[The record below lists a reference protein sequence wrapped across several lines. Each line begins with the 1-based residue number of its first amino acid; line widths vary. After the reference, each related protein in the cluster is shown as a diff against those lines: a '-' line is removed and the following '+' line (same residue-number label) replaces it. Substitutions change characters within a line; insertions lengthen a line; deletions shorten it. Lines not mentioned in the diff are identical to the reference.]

1 MKRFLC
7 LFVAVALL
15 FTLCACSGSGQTHSG
30 KIKIVT
36 TVFPLYDFARHIA
49 GDRADVVMLI
59 SPGSEVHSFEP
70 TPKQIIE
77 MSECDLFLY
86 IGGESDEWVNTLLSS
101 TVLKGSLLS
110 LIDKVEVIKTEHE
123 HNGEHT
129 HAVDEHIWTSPRNA
143 VKMVN
148 AIAQELCAVD
158 SDSKDFYTANA
169 AAYTAKLNSISTSL
183 EQISSNAKRKS
194 LVFGDRFP
202 FAYLANDYGFNY
214 IAAYPGC
221 YNNTEAGAATVAAI
235 TKKVKEEEIPYIFH
249 IEFSNKKVATAIA
262 EETGAQ
268 LLELHSCHN
277 ISAQDFA
284 NGITY
289 FDLMSKNVKNL
300 ERALS

>member
-1 MKRFLC
+1 M
-7 LFVAVALL
+7 
-15 FTLCACSGSGQTHSG
+15 
-30 KIKIVT
+30 
-36 TVFPLYDFARHIA
+36 FPLYDFARHIA
-49 GDRADVVMLI
+49 GDRADVVMLL